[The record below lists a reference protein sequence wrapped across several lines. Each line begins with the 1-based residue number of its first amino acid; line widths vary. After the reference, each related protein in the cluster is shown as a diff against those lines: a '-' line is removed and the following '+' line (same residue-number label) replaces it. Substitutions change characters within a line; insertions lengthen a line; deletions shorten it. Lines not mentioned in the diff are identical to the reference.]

1 VRVRRSGLRERTRG
15 TPRTGVLGYSQ
26 PSLAGLF
33 DRVGPDPGLRPG
45 LLSAVPSGL
54 VLTGAELTRT
64 GVLGYSQPSP
74 STSSGQALRDL
85 VPIQRDS

>member
-1 VRVRRSGLRERTRG
+1 MGFGSGREGRPGRVSWDILSRPWRDFSIGSGLTQDY
-15 TPRTGVLGYSQ
+15 VLGYSQ
-26 PSLAGLF
+26 PSLA
-33 DRVGPDPGLRPG
+33 
-45 LLSAVPSGL
+45 GL

-64 GVLGYSQPSP
+64 GVLGYFQPSP